1 MFKKYILVSFLALA
15 LVVGVGAGT
24 ANAALTLEA
33 LAITSDGAL
42 ALNSTD
48 WDISATGVVTGVGA
62 VTMDGTL
69 TLANGE
75 TIANAVDGVLAVTSP
90 STTFSGDI
98 TITGDDLVM
107 GTNTSGAVLVADGTN
122 FNPAVMS
129 GDATIG
135 TTGVLA
141 IASNAVQGTDIS
153 LASEV
158 AGDIMYSN
166 GTDWVRLAK
175 GTALQVLRTNAGAT
189 APEWA
194 TMVASLDNA
203 SAWTAS
209 QALDAGITVDTDNFI
224 VNGTTGAVTAEAGIT
239 LSGATGVNEI
249 VLPTNLADALSIE
262 DSAGDLMVFDTTTGT
277 QVLTITPATTI
288 AGALILSGGTGAS
301 NALATIGT
309 LVTDAGVDVS
319 ANVGRLTGLQ
329 INLLNSGATVTGFRA
344 IDARVTDNGTAANA
358 VAVQGLTTKASG
370 VSTGEAWTGNFI
382 LTMTGGKYEDVF
394 GVSSDVVIGATS
406 SVGSASSPA
415 VNNLVAGRFSSYVDT
430 SATLSAVVLDVP
442 ILSVLNG
449 GANDRAKADAA
460 VMAMIDGGSAGTV
473 TAESAFAVRDYG
485 DVGAGDEFD
494 YGLNLYFNSAPFANT
509 FAQSD
514 IRVSSG
520 AKIFTGS
527 AANGDAVYAEVGAK
541 DATGSLYIT
550 TAGKLYVQVANA
562 GAATDW
568 ELVTTTDAD

>member
-15 LVVGVGAGT
+15 LVVGVGAST

-48 WDISATGVVTGVGA
+48 WDISATGVMTGIGA
-62 VTMDGTL
+62 
-69 TLANGE
+69 
-75 TIANAVDGVLAVTSP
+75 
-90 STTFSGDI
+90 I
-98 TITGDDLVM
+98 T
-107 GTNTSGAVLVADGTN
+107 AD
-122 FNPAVMS
+122 
-129 GDATIG
+129 
-135 TTGVLA
+135 
-141 IASNAVQGTDIS
+141 
-153 LASEV
+153 
-158 AGDIMYSN
+158 
-166 GTDWVRLAK
+166 
-175 GTALQVLRTNAGAT
+175 
-189 APEWA
+189 
-194 TMVASLDNA
+194 
-203 SAWTAS
+203 
-209 QALDAGITVDTDNFI
+209 
-224 VNGTTGAVTAEAGIT
+224 
-239 LSGATGVNEI
+239 
-249 VLPTNLADALSIE
+249 
-262 DSAGDLMVFDTTTGT
+262 
-277 QVLTITPATTI
+277 
-288 AGALILSGGTGAS
+288 GALILSGGTGAS

-509 FAQSD
+509 FAVAD
-514 IRVSSG
+514 IRLSNG
-520 AKIFTGS
+520 ANIYS
-527 AANGDAVYAEVGAK
+527 GDAVTLAAVQTEVGN
-541 DATGSLYIT
+541 DAPIGSLYVGDAAVAT
-550 TAGKLYVQVANA
+550 TKPNLYVKILDVDDS
-562 GAATDW
+562 ATNW
-568 ELVTTTDAD
+568 ERVVTQASD

>member
-1 MFKKYILVSFLALA
+1 MKNIFKGLGLILMTLL

-75 TIANAVDGVLAVTSP
+75 TIANAVDNVVAVTSP

-194 TMVASLDNA
+194 TMVAALDNA

-209 QALDAGITVDTDNFI
+209 QAFDAGITVDTTNFT
-224 VNGTTGAVTAEAGIT
+224 VSGTTGAIHTAGDFDVAT
-239 LSGATGVNEI
+239 NKLAVAAATGTMTLANGETIANSTDGIITMTGQVLVN
-249 VLPTNLADALSIE
+249 PTRVADAYAYGFNISSGELFFTGGAAQKSYLLNISGDRPLASAATG
-262 DSAGDLMVFDTTTGT
+262 DSNDSGIKV
-277 QVLTITPATTI
+277 
-288 AGALILSGGTGAS
+288 ALNNYAANDSNFILRGVNSGINNRSGGTLGILEGAS
-301 NALATIGT
+301 IGAQNKSGGT
-309 LVTDAGVDVS
+309 SPTV
-319 ANVGRLTGLQ
+319 RGL
-329 INLLNSGATVTGFRA
+329 TVTPE
-344 IDARVTDNGTAANA
+344 NYGT
-358 VAVQGLTTKASG
+358 
-370 VSTGEAWTGNFI
+370 
-382 LTMTGGKYEDVF
+382 
-394 GVSSDVVIGATS
+394 
-406 SVGSASSPA
+406 
-415 VNNLVAGRFSSYVDT
+415 
-430 SATLSAVVLDVP
+430 
-442 ILSVLNG
+442 
-449 GANDRAKADAA
+449 
-460 VMAMIDGGSAGTV
+460 
-473 TAESAFAVRDYG
+473 
-485 DVGAGDEFD
+485 
-494 YGLNLYFNSAPFANT
+494 
-509 FAQSD
+509 
-514 IRVSSG
+514 
-520 AKIFTGS
+520 
-527 AANGDAVYAEVGAK
+527 
-541 DATGSLYIT
+541 
-550 TAGKLYVQVANA
+550 
-562 GAATDW
+562 
-568 ELVTTTDAD
+568 